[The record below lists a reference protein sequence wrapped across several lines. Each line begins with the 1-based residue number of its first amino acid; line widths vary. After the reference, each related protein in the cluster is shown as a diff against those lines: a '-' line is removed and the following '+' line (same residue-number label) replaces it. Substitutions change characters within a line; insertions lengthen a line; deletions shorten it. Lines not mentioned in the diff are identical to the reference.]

1 MEAAVIGVTSS
12 MLEDDIEAGPEKSRS
27 NNHRK
32 TSTESKI
39 SKIQKNISNIKD
51 NQKNIVLVLLFLLV
65 TSDLILK
72 IFQK

>member
-12 MLEDDIEAGPEKSRS
+12 MLEDDIEAAPEKSRS